1 MKHLLGSL
9 FAISVASVAAITAT
23 SAFLDSPMNIGPA
36 SNTPGNPPGQ
46 SAPAPAD
53 KGAPTEAGSKPGS
66 AAEIPEATPKGAA
79 TPATPDAAKPAAEGE
94 KPDEDDKDPY
104 EGIAPE
110 ELPPD
115 LQYDADSSV
124 SFPTNI

>member
-9 FAISVASVAAITAT
+9 LAISVASVAAITAT
-23 SAFLDSPMNIGPA
+23 SAFLNSPLNIGAATPA
-36 SNTPGNPPGQ
+36 SGNPPGQ
-46 SAPAPAD
+46 SAPAPSTED
-53 KGAPTEAGSKPGS
+53 KSAPPEAGTKPGS
-66 AAEIPEATPKGAA
+66 AGSVPEATPRGA
-79 TPATPDAAKPAAEGE
+79 ATPDAAKPAAEGE